1 VASFTTI
8 VTTFSLFASSSV
20 VSLTSPE
27 TPAWRG
33 SCDIHRHSGSLLSTL
48 QTLQS
53 RREPH
58 SSAIDLV
65 FYDGTQFPSEY
76 RGSAFVVSQG
86 SWNRSQ
92 PTGYKV
98 VRVPFK
104 NGRPLG

>member
-1 VASFTTI
+1 MPATAGHIAYTGQHPQPG
-8 VTTFSLFASSSV
+8 FASKA
-20 VSLTSPE
+20 PE
-27 TPAWRG
+27 KVRASQVP
-33 SCDIHRHSGSLLSTL
+33 DLLF
-48 QTLQS
+48 
-53 RREPH
+53 EPH